1 MRHEWHRVILTLA
14 LAGAL
19 IASGSQVVA
28 QDRVQ
33 STPQTVGREYAA
45 PRPLPLEVTDE
56 VGRRVKMPWQV
67 KRIVTLAPNLTET
80 VYALGLEDRLVADT
94 NFCDTP
100 PAAKTKAHVGDP
112 QNPNLEA
119 IVALQPDLVLATTSI
134 NRVETADALKQLGF
148 AVYTTD
154 PQTVRG
160 MLDSVQHM
168 ADAMGEEKKGTEL
181 VAQMQK
187 RLDALHARL
196 SDRPMVH
203 VLFVVWDQPLITI
216 GQNTFIADALRFA
229 GAESAVLSKQQW
241 PHLSI
246 EEVVRLQP
254 DYLVF
259 TSDHGPVAT
268 TLADLRARPVW
279 RDLDAVETGHV
290 VNVSVEAIRPSPGL
304 VDVIEQLAHELHP
317 EAFGEKS
324 EIRKSKFETG
334 NAKLE
339 TRNAQLET
347 GVMTEAPR
355 TTGEE
360 CGQCAR

>member
-1 MRHEWHRVILTLA
+1 LRHEWHRRIFTIAV
-14 LAGAL
+14 AGAL
-19 IASGSQVVA
+19 IASAAPIVA
-28 QDRVQ
+28 QNRAR
-33 STPQTVGREYAA
+33 SEGQTVTNEELGV
-45 PRPLPLEVTDE
+45 PVPPLQHPLEVTDE
-56 VGRRVKMPWQV
+56 VGRRVKLPFDI

-80 VYALGLEDRLVADT
+80 VYALGLGDMLVADT
-94 NFCDTP
+94 NECDTP
-100 PAAKTKAHVGDP
+100 PAAKSKAHIGEP

-148 AVYTTD
+148 PVYTTD

-160 MLDSVQHM
+160 MLDSVQHI
-168 ADAMGEEKKGTEL
+168 ASTIGEEKRGTEL

-187 RLDALHARL
+187 RLDTLRAAL

-259 TSDHGPVAT
+259 TSDHGPVVT

-290 VNVSVEAIRPSPGL
+290 INVSVEAIRPSPGL
-304 VDVIEQLAHELHP
+304 VDAIEQLAHDVHP
-317 EAFGEKS
+317 EAFAAKS
-324 EIRKSKFETG
+324 ESGRSKVKS
-334 NAKLE
+334 
-339 TRNAQLET
+339 RNSTFVADAFPKQIARP
-347 GVMTEAPR
+347 GTE
-355 TTGEE
+355 
-360 CGQCAR
+360 CSQCAR